1 MVGGTL
7 IFVSTRELIQI
18 QSVFLCYPVS
28 LFCRASHVWPI
39 LFFARLLRRPPL
51 PPCFVLFSIL
61 LPGGTLSA
69 FATIPIDIVVANI
82 QKASSAGKKVSV
94 MEIFQAQVQ

>member
-1 MVGGTL
+1 MTH
-7 IFVSTRELIQI
+7 FWPCAAS
-18 QSVFLCYPVS
+18 SPS
-28 LFCRASHVWPI
+28 L
-39 LFFARLLRRPPL
+39 
-51 PPCFVLFSIL
+51 CFVLFSIS

-94 MEIFQAQVQ
+94 MEIFQAQVQFSLLSSEAAEIHCCCVSFSHEVFL